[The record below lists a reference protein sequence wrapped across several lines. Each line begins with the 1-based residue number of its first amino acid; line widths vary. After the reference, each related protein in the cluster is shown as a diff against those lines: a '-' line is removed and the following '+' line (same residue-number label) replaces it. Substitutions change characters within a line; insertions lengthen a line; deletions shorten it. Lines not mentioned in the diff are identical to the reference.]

1 MESYVPAIVVW
12 LCCWF
17 SLPVF
22 FPGSFALRALSASL
36 CCCFFFGFKTMLPFI
51 GCKLD
56 CCLKLGI
63 KEHGFQ
69 SLLGSTSLD
78 FDEETTSSQKQPV
91 DSHETALHKQGGV
104 CYSTMKFHCTAAQHS
119 RTTSQFSSKKQMRRF
134 ASSFHESEQLTKKQ
148 QTSLSTP
155 AEVYTH

>member
-36 CCCFFFGFKTMLPFI
+36 CCCFFFGFKTMLPFV

-69 SLLGSTSLD
+69 SLLGLLGLGEYGLLIICLNMHFFRLNCCIFLLSKAPHRWTLMRKQHPHRNSPWIPMKLPSTNKEASAIRQWN
-78 FDEETTSSQKQPV
+78 S
-91 DSHETALHKQGGV
+91 TAQV
-104 CYSTMKFHCTAAQHS
+104 
-119 RTTSQFSSKKQMRRF
+119 
-134 ASSFHESEQLTKKQ
+134 
-148 QTSLSTP
+148 
-155 AEVYTH
+155 